1 MTVGEKMVTGR
12 PQPYV
17 MPEAEFYWHAGA
29 DGVLRIQHCDDC
41 DQLVH
46 PPKPVCHYC
55 RSSNLSVVDVSG
67 RGTVVGV
74 TVNHQQ
80 WLPMFPPPYV
90 IASVAL
96 DEDSRVFLTTN
107 IVGCEPDD
115 VVVGTPVQVQF
126 EEDGGIWFPL
136 FTPTGEEMRPL
147 PPLSVDPEE
156 VQRSAR
162 PMLTTDKFESR
173 VAITGI
179 GMSRLGRRLMVDPL
193 ELAIEACRKAVDDAG
208 LTFDDIDGLSTYP
221 AMAAPGGHSE
231 GGITALESALRL
243 RPTWFNGGMEL
254 PGQGGSVVAAMLAVA
269 AGLCRHVLVF
279 RTVWEATYTELM
291 RTGKA
296 HAAHGGGAVAPP
308 MHFALPFGCGSA
320 ANNLAINASH
330 HCARYGTTRDAL
342 GWIAVNAR
350 ANAARNPDAI
360 YRDPMTMDDYYA
372 ARMIT
377 TPFGLYDCDV
387 PCDGSIAIIVSA
399 ADAAR
404 DLRQAP
410 VLVESIGTQIIEPVE
425 WDQGTITHEPQV
437 LGPSAH
443 LWSRSALQPSDVDV
457 ALLYDGFTI
466 NCLSWLEALGF
477 CGIGEGADFVEGGT
491 RIALGGELPLN
502 THGGQL
508 SHGRTHGFGFIHEA
522 VTQLRGHGGDRQV
535 AGAQVAV
542 VSNGGLTPGSA
553 MLFTSSR

>member
-1 MTVGEKMVTGR
+1 
-12 PQPYV
+12 
-17 MPEAEFYWHAGA
+17 
-29 DGVLRIQHCDDC
+29 
-41 DQLVH
+41 
-46 PPKPVCHYC
+46 
-55 RSSNLSVVDVSG
+55 
-67 RGTVVGV
+67 
-74 TVNHQQ
+74 
-80 WLPMFPPPYV
+80 MFTPPYV

-96 DEDSRVFLTTN
+96 DEDPRVFLTTN
-107 IVGCEPDD
+107 IVGCETDD
-115 VVVGTPVQVQF
+115 VEVGMPVRVQF
-126 EEDGGIWFPL
+126 EEDGGFWFPL
-136 FTPTGEEMRPL
+136 FTPTGEDIQPL
-147 PPLSVDPEE
+147 PPLAVDPEE
-156 VQRSAR
+156 MLRSAR
-162 PMLTTDKFESR
+162 PMLTTDKFESQ

-193 ELAIEACRKAVDDAG
+193 ELAIEACRNAVDDAG

-254 PGQGGSVVAAMLAVA
+254 PGQGGSLIAAMLAVA

-296 HAAHGGGAVAPP
+296 HGAHGGGAVAPP
-308 MHFALPFGCGSA
+308 MDFSLPFGCGSA

-330 HCARYGTTRDAL
+330 HFKRYGTTRDAL

-399 ADAAR
+399 ADAAK
-404 DLRQAP
+404 DLRQSP
-410 VLVESIGTQIIEPVE
+410 ILVESIGTQIIEPVE

-443 LWSRSALQPSDVDV
+443 LWSRSALKPADVDL

-466 NCLSWLEALGF
+466 NCLSWLEALGLL
-477 CGIGEGADFVEGGT
+477 
-491 RIALGGELPLN
+491 R
-502 THGGQL
+502 HRR
-508 SHGRTHGFGFIHEA
+508 GRR
-522 VTQLRGHGGDRQV
+522 LRGRRHPHRARRRAAAEHPRWPALARPHPRLRLHPRGHHAAAGRRRRPPGGGRRGRRREQRRPHPRQRH
-535 AGAQVAV
+535 AV
-542 VSNGGLTPGSA
+542 HDLA
-553 MLFTSSR
+553 LRRRAETSLRPRVRPWT